1 MKIPFQI
8 TLWMNVRR
16 REYEHVSD
24 DDFIIL
30 DWTFLK
36 RNNRFFCNEAS
47 MEIKYLRISCD
58 PHIHFD
64 EILQDAP
71 DYDIRSSVARMD
83 LVIRE
88 IFPKSMMHPNDTI

>member
-1 MKIPFQI
+1 
-8 TLWMNVRR
+8 
-16 REYEHVSD
+16 
-24 DDFIIL
+24 
-30 DWTFLK
+30 
-36 RNNRFFCNEAS
+36 